1 MFVVSQ
7 QSVAIWHFSPTLAQ
21 LEVGRVL
28 VQTSPA
34 SPGPGSQ
41 YPLQHWSPLVQL
53 LAPGPASAPSMP

>member
-7 QSVAIWHFSPTLAQ
+7 HCVDIVHFSPTLEQ
-21 LEVGRVL
+21 LEVGGVL

-41 YPLQHWSPLVQL
+41 YPLQHWSPVVQL
-53 LAPGPASAPSMP
+53 VAPGPASAPSIP